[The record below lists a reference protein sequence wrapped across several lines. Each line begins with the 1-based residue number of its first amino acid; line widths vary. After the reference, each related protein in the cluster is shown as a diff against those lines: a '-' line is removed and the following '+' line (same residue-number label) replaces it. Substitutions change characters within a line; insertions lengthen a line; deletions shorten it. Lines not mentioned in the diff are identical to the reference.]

1 VCCLCL
7 LHAVSCPQTETHVPI
22 TNRINPLLCLLIH
35 FPYEFK
41 PSCFLGHL
49 NHKIP
54 SGFSK
59 HAIWNFS
66 VFTRTVWPSGRAHT
80 LSLFIF
86 LHLSLILL
94 IISQTLFS
102 FTSSF
107 HSLTHTLH
115 LVTRTFVLH
124 SAFYTY
130 IMHQSKPKRKRD
142 EKLETKPRLSVHWHI
157 QHPFLFTAV
166 TFTQKCSLFSFFINV
181 PSHIVHVFVKNK
193 CLSQM

>member
-1 VCCLCL
+1 MCVAFVCCMLCRVL
-7 LHAVSCPQTETHVPI
+7 RLKHVPI
-22 TNRINPLLCLLIH
+22 INRINPLLCLLIH

-41 PSCFLGHL
+41 SSCFLGHL

-86 LHLSLILL
+86 LFLSLILL

-107 HSLTHTLH
+107 HSHTHTTSGHKNLCSSQCVLRLH
-115 LVTRTFVLH
+115 N
-124 SAFYTY
+124 AP
-130 IMHQSKPKRKRD
+130 MQAK
-142 EKLETKPRLSVHWHI
+142 EKER
-157 QHPFLFTAV
+157 
-166 TFTQKCSLFSFFINV
+166 
-181 PSHIVHVFVKNK
+181 
-193 CLSQM
+193 